1 MQAMTNKELEYVI
14 DSMSN
19 EDMQIKTCA
28 AAAAASTHPAVKSCC
43 EAMVKTHQANYNT
56 LLQSL
61 QQHQSIAPMN

>member
-19 EDMQIKTCA
+19 EDLLMKTCA
-28 AAAAASTHPAVKSCC
+28 AAAAVSTHPAVKSCC
-43 EAMVKTHQANYNT
+43 EAMVHTHQANYNT

-61 QQHQSIAPMN
+61 QQHQTIAPMN